1 MIVLLILML
10 LLLAPALWAYI
21 YIWRGLN
28 RRVIAAVK
36 VVDPIITL
44 GPYAMGAWA
53 ALSAC
58 VAVNIWCEGT
68 ARLIGNIITLTI
80 AVGCALW
87 AGFWLLMHC
96 LGGQTPGKRPTWWR
110 EAVAAKFAWRNLES
124 MPAYLGARTSI
135 LPVANPRIVKP
146 YSGSWTRPIGATME
160 GYLPDG
166 SHTEGFDEH
175 GRKMPRIYPVGPEP
189 TAF

>member
-68 ARLIGNIITLTI
+68 PPVLLVISSPSPSRW
-80 AVGCALW
+80 AVPCGPGS
-87 AGFWLLMHC
+87 GF
-96 LGGQTPGKRPTWWR
+96 
-110 EAVAAKFAWRNLES
+110 
-124 MPAYLGARTSI
+124 
-135 LPVANPRIVKP
+135 
-146 YSGSWTRPIGATME
+146 
-160 GYLPDG
+160 
-166 SHTEGFDEH
+166 
-175 GRKMPRIYPVGPEP
+175 
-189 TAF
+189 

>member
-53 ALSAC
+53 AL
-58 VAVNIWCEGT
+58 T
-68 ARLIGNIITLTI
+68 ASKTQSRST
-80 AVGCALW
+80 A
-87 AGFWLLMHC
+87 
-96 LGGQTPGKRPTWWR
+96 
-110 EAVAAKFAWRNLES
+110 
-124 MPAYLGARTSI
+124 
-135 LPVANPRIVKP
+135 
-146 YSGSWTRPIGATME
+146 ME
-160 GYLPDG
+160 D
-166 SHTEGFDEH
+166 
-175 GRKMPRIYPVGPEP
+175 RQK
-189 TAF
+189 